1 MSGVVHGGWG
11 FVWAAYA
18 VTGAVFILYSLSVV
32 WRYRAA
38 RARAARDQVRGTK
51 D

>member
-1 MSGVVHGGWG
+1 MNGVVQGGWG

-32 WRYRAA
+32 WRYRVE
-38 RARAARDQVRGTK
+38 RARATRDHLRGT